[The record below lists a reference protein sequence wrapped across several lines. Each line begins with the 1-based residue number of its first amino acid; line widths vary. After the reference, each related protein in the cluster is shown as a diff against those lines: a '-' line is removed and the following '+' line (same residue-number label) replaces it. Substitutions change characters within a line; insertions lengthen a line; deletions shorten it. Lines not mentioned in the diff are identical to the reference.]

1 MNDILSYR
9 CFVRIFHPFIID
21 RFPYHVWVGE
31 HQRSVI
37 GDTAEKIHTIVKMIL
52 HENYNSSTHQND
64 IGIVRV
70 FYEHKFFF

>member
-1 MNDILSYR
+1 MSYEYL
-9 CFVRIFHPFIID
+9 VGIFDLFIID

-52 HENYNSSTHQND
+52 HENFNRVTGQND
-64 IGIVRV
+64 IGILHI
-70 FYEHKFFF
+70 FYEHKPFF